1 MSFKD
6 TKEGQT
12 HYQNDN
18 CGEPQHNDTTP
29 LQKEIEVFEREFED
43 VKFGNGDNV
52 SDFNHMMLKA
62 FLRQSLLRFTKSVIE
77 EAMPEEKT
85 EDNDRSFYIDYDRK
99 KGWND
104 CRTKFKKN
112 AKSILKDNE
121 KEV

>member
-29 LQKEIEVFEREFED
+29 LQKEIELFRKQFPYD
-43 VKFGNGDNV
+43 IFV
-52 SDFNHMMLKA
+52 SAHQDWTCGAIEL

-112 AKSILKDNE
+112 AESILKDNE